1 MRLSREVLVCMMM
14 GMGPT
19 ALFIGILVTVIPFSF
34 LLRLLQQLPPA
45 LVQSHRRWPLILNG
59 LVIAVV
65 TAVVSLFLHRAAD
78 RAQTLERL
86 GLEFLIA
93 SVVYGFG
100 LVLLL
105 RQFCG
110 VYEDYIITVVMA
122 GLALKKTSY
131 ANIIKAEGHDR
142 DGGETEIVIETSRGQ
157 VIRLILPTR
166 NLDRF
171 YKHVRKKRAIE

>member
-1 MRLSREVLVCMMM
+1 MM
-14 GMGPT
+14 GTGPT
-19 ALFIGILVTVIPFSF
+19 ALFIGILVTLIPFSF
-34 LLRLLQQLPPA
+34 LLRLLQQLPTA

-59 LVIAVV
+59 LVIAAV
-65 TAVVSLFLHRAAD
+65 TSVVSLFLHRAAD
-78 RAQTLERL
+78 RTRNIEQL
-86 GLEFLIA
+86 GLEFVIA
-93 SVVYGFG
+93 ALVYGFG

-110 VYEDYIITVVMA
+110 VYEDYVITVVMA

-131 ANIIKAEGHDR
+131 MNIVKAEGHDR

-157 VIRLILPTR
+157 LIRLVLPTR
-166 NLDRF
+166 NVERF